1 MRAKPLMWTG
11 VSYGAG
17 AIAMLATRRLLGA
30 VWRTVR
36 DDAPPDG
43 TAAVGAPVADAVSWA
58 IATGAGVGVAR
69 ILAIK
74 SAARVWEAAVHE
86 PPPGVDA

>member
-1 MRAKPLMWTG
+1 MGAKPLVWKG
-11 VSYGAG
+11 ASYGAG
-17 AIAMLATRRLLGA
+17 AIAMLATRRLLDLL
-30 VWRTVR
+30 WRQVR
-36 DDAPPDG
+36 DEPPPDG
-43 TAAVGAPVADAVSWA
+43 TDAVGAPVVDALSWA

-86 PPPGVDA
+86 PPPGVAD